1 MENLENYSEQT
12 FESIKHVNEYGQ
24 EFWYAR
30 DLQVALKY
38 GKWENFQ
45 NVLSKAKSACEQA
58 GNNISDHFADARK
71 MIDLAKG
78 AHREIEDYML
88 SRYACYLI
96 VMNGDSRKKV
106 IAVGQTYFAVKTR
119 QQELVENYEDL
130 TEDQKRLAIR
140 SEMKQ
145 HNTSLADAAHN
156 AGVIKPIDYAIF
168 QNYGYM
174 GLYGGM
180 KARDIA
186 DKKGLKKGQNILDHM
201 GSTELAANLFRATQT
216 DEKLR
221 RDHVQG
227 KAEANATHYEVG
239 QKVRQTIKELGGTM
253 PEDLPTPSKSIKQ
266 IEKEQKKEIQ

>member
-96 VMNGDSRKKV
+96 VMNGDSRKKEPL
-106 IAVGQTYFAVKTR
+106 AR
-119 QQELVENYEDL
+119 LRL
-130 TEDQKRLAIR
+130 KR
-140 SEMKQ
+140 
-145 HNTSLADAAHN
+145 
-156 AGVIKPIDYAIF
+156 V
-168 QNYGYM
+168 
-174 GLYGGM
+174 
-180 KARDIA
+180 
-186 DKKGLKKGQNILDHM
+186 ILD
-201 GSTELAANLFRATQT
+201 
-216 DEKLR
+216 
-221 RDHVQG
+221 
-227 KAEANATHYEVG
+227 
-239 QKVRQTIKELGGTM
+239 
-253 PEDLPTPSKSIKQ
+253 
-266 IEKEQKKEIQ
+266 KEIIS